1 MSKKIRGIVRSIG
14 AVIVGFC
21 HLAYL
26 AIGLIGLVICY
37 DIARTLFGRFAAFL
51 GIILFPMTLA
61 VSPWIALLKWGA
73 WKPLAVIYGGGI
85 AVTLIFGL
93 GNFLVEEFE
102 EPRLEG
108 FDYGPFRPEDQEEE
122 LEK

>member
-1 MSKKIRGIVRSIG
+1 M
-14 AVIVGFC
+14 VGFG

-37 DIARTLFGRFAAFL
+37 DIARILFGRFAAFL
-51 GIILFPMTLA
+51 GIIIFPITLA

-85 AVTLIFGL
+85 AATLIIAL
-93 GNFLVEEFE
+93 GNILAEEFE
-102 EPRLEG
+102 EPRPEG
-108 FDYGPFRPEDQEEE
+108 FDYGPYIPEDQEEE